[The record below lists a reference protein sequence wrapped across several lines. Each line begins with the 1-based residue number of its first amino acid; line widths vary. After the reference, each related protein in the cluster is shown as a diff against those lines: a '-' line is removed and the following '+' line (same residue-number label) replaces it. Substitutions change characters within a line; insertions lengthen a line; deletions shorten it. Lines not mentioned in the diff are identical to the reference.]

1 MNENTGGNVGDIT
14 SEVEMVEKLQNQ
26 EIYLTICP
34 EPQDEHHESRET
46 IAFLKE
52 KARYSRKSLS

>member
-1 MNENTGGNVGDIT
+1 MNENTGGNLGDIT

-34 EPQDEHHESRET
+34 EHQKEHYESRET
-46 IAFLKE
+46 IPHP
-52 KARYSRKSLS
+52 